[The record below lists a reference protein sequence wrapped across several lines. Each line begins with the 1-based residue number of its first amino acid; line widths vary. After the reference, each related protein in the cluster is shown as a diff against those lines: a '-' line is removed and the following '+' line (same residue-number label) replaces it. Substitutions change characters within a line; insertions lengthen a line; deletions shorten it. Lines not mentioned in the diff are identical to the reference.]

1 MSSLLGQ
8 TLAHYRVTER
18 IGAGGMGEVYR
29 ATDTNLGRDV
39 AIKVLPAEVAGDPER
54 LARFRR
60 EARLLA
66 ALNHPNIAAIY
77 GIEESESG
85 PFLALELV
93 EGEDLKQR
101 LDRGAIPVEEALE
114 IAMRVAEALE
124 EAHAKGIV
132 HRDLK
137 PANVKVAPDGKVKVL
152 DFGLAKAWAS
162 DAGGDG
168 SSASALSQSPTL
180 ARGGTMAGVVLG
192 TAAYMSP
199 EQARGKAVDKR
210 ADVWSFGVL
219 LWEMLT
225 GRALFTGE
233 TVTDVIAAV
242 VSREPDLG
250 ALPATTPAA
259 VRLLIARCLRKD
271 PRQRLPD
278 IGAARLELQ
287 DVIGGAASGASTSA
301 PDQASETP
309 HVDRRR
315 LTRERLAWGAAL
327 LVAAVLAAALAI
339 VHLTEV
345 PERPRPVRFATDAPA
360 GWSFA
365 DFGWPVPSPDGREIA
380 FVAHPDSPQ
389 RGTGAAM
396 LWTRSLESLDARPL
410 VGTEGVEDMPIWSP
424 DGKSIAFFAKGEL
437 RRIELAGGTA
447 QRICAKPEACEG
459 CGIGGSGGTGGGDW
473 SRSGTILFSAGGF
486 SGRIYAVAA
495 TGGEARP
502 LTTLDP
508 SRGETNHHQPQFLP
522 DGRRFLF
529 AIGGSRADGLY
540 VASLDAPAE
549 RQKVASDWAHYV
561 FSTGH
566 LFFAREGTLFAQGFD
581 ATRARTAGE
590 PIAIASS
597 VGAWTVSA
605 ALGWFGVSEGGT
617 IAFFS
622 GVSGNGQVQ
631 LAWLDRKGG
640 GLGSV
645 SAPDR
650 YGQIALSPD
659 GRNVAVEISDV
670 DNRQADL
677 WVIEVAR
684 GVTSRV
690 TATPDIE
697 ANPVWAPDGRSLAFS
712 VWGHGKAAE
721 VRRKG
726 LRVSDPEMVLVDT
739 PEQDHAESWSAD
751 GKTLF
756 FLRRT
761 IGGGTMTAW
770 ALPLGGGDPV
780 QVARAAGAK
789 VDEPHLSPDG
799 RWLAYMSDESGRYEV
814 YVEPFRRKGDRVR
827 VSVDGGGQ
835 PKWRGDGRELF
846 YVTPSRRLMAVGVQA
861 AGDRLDVGAP
871 TELFELRGL
880 TDLAL
885 DDYAPTADGQRFL
898 VKLPVQEQGKAK
910 LHVVTNWPS
919 LVESPAR

>member
-1 MSSLLGQ
+1 MSTLLGR
-8 TLAHYRVTER
+8 TLSHYRVTGR

-39 AIKVLPAEVAGDPER
+39 AIKVLPTEVAGDPER

-77 GIEESESG
+77 GIEESEGG

-101 LDRGAIPVEEALE
+101 LDRGAIPVNEALE
-114 IAMRVAEALE
+114 IALRVAEALE
-124 EAHAKGIV
+124 EAHGKGIV

-162 DAGGDG
+162 EAGGEG
-168 SSASALSQSPTL
+168 SSASALSQLPTL

-242 VSREPDLG
+242 VSRAPDLG
-250 ALPATTPAA
+250 ALPAATPEA
-259 VRLLIARCLRKD
+259 VRRLIARCLRKD
-271 PRQRLPD
+271 ARQRLPD
-278 IGAARLELQ
+278 IGGARLDLQ
-287 DVIGGAASGASTSA
+287 EVIAGATDEPAA
-301 PDQASETP
+301 PARDAEG
-309 HVDRRR
+309 VNRRGKPW
-315 LTRERLAWGAAL
+315 AWAAAL
-327 LVAAVLAAALAI
+327 LVVVGLASALAL
-339 VHLTEV
+339 VNRARV
-345 PERPRPVRFATDAPA
+345 PERAGAVRFAADAPD

-365 DFGWPVPSPDGREIA
+365 DFGWPVPSPDGRQVL
-380 FVAHPDSPQ
+380 FVARPDASI
-389 RGTGAAM
+389 GAAGPAM
-396 LWTRSLESLDARPL
+396 LWTRSLESLEARPL
-410 VGTEGVEDMPIWSP
+410 PGTEGAEDVPIWSP

-437 RRIELAGGTA
+437 RRLNLADGTV
-447 QRICAKPEACEG
+447 QSVCAKPTECTG
-459 CGIGGSGGTGGGDW
+459 CGESRSGGTGGGDW
-473 SRSGTILFSAGGF
+473 NREGTILFSAGGY
-486 SGRIYAVAA
+486 SGRVYAVSAR
-495 TGGEARP
+495 GGEPKP
-502 LTTLDP
+502 LTAVDT
-508 SRGETNHHQPQFLP
+508 SRSETNHHIPQFLP

-529 AIGGSRADGLY
+529 LISAVKPEAMGLY
-540 VASLDAPAE
+540 VATLDAPGE
-549 RQKVASDWAHYV
+549 RRLVSPTWAHYV
-561 FSTGH
+561 YASEQ
-566 LFFAREGTLFAQGFD
+566 LLFARDGSLFAQPFD
-581 ATRARTAGE
+581 AQSAERRGE
-590 PIAIASS
+590 PVAIAAS
-597 VGAWTVSA
+597 VAAWPVSA

-617 IAFFS
+617 IASFS
-622 GVSGNGQVQ
+622 GAPSSGQVQ

-640 GLGSV
+640 GAGSLG
-645 SAPDR
+645 PPGR
-650 YGQIALSPD
+650 YGQITLSPD
-659 GRNVAVEISDV
+659 GRNVAAEISDV

-684 GVTSRV
+684 GVMSRV

-712 VWGHGKAAE
+712 VWGRGKAAE

-726 LRVSDPEMVLVDT
+726 LRASDPETVLVDT
-739 PEQDHAESWSAD
+739 TVEDHAESWSAD
-751 GKTLF
+751 GKTLL
-756 FLRRT
+756 FLQRSE
-761 IGGGTMTAW
+761 GGSAITAW
-770 ALPLGGGDPV
+770 ALPVGGGQAV
-780 QVARAAGAK
+780 QVARATGGRI
-789 VDEPHLSPDG
+789 DEAQLSPDG

-814 YVEPFRRKGDRVR
+814 YTEPFQRNGERVR

-846 YVTPSRRLMAVGVQA
+846 YVTPSRRLMSVPVRAE
-861 AGDRLDVGAP
+861 GDRLQVGLPA
-871 TELFELRGL
+871 ELFELRGFTGL
-880 TDLAL
+880 EL

-898 VKLPVQEQGKAK
+898 VKLPLDVPRKGKI
-910 LHVVTNWPS
+910 HIVTNWTS
-919 LVESPAR
+919 LIGSPAR